1 MKNKENKESKVDKEH
16 KEKKES
22 SNNKKIHSKNNNKTN
37 KEDKKQNQD
46 NNKLN
51 QDKNPNADSNKL
63 NQDNKNKSNK
73 DDKNQNA
80 DSNKLNQSDKKN
92 DGLKQNNISSKKINN
107 EKNEIKNGDTHISEN
122 KNVEIQKNKNKT
134 DEKLKDVIK
143 ESNDEDD
150 IIHKANTKKSEIKE
164 NNEKK
169 NDEKKKPKKKKEKGK
184 LRMEYELKLKE
195 YKEKEDE
202 LNLREDKIKF
212 KEEKLDNLNNKLK
225 KDIKKLDKEKES
237 LNNLITKKE
246 QEIKE
251 KENSLKQR
259 EEKLKRI
266 KEYYFPPN
274 TPPILIGLENI
285 GATCYM
291 NASLQCLSNTK
302 KFTKFFLCDYDYKK
316 DDKKLMANEY
326 YKLLKKLWNKE
337 NNNKPIKPT
346 SFKEILSKQ
355 NSLFAGV
362 AANDSKD
369 FINFLIEKLHE
380 ELNEPKLNKDNN
392 NINNE
397 ININNI
403 NYGNEMDMLKLFLSD
418 FQTKF
423 NSIISILFYGILETK
438 YHCNVCQ
445 DIKFNFQIYS
455 FIEFHLQQ
463 VNTYFYN
470 MGKRPLLING
480 NINPNID
487 LYECFDYLSK
497 IDLMSGQNQMYCN
510 KCNKEC
516 DALYSTKL
524 YSGPI
529 YLIIYLNRG
538 KGAVYECKVNFPEQL
553 NLFNYLGFKDGPIVY
568 DLYSVVCHLGP
579 SSMSGHFVAYCKNRS
594 DNKWY
599 LYNDAI
605 VSLCTKSQQYND
617 GMPYILFYQA
627 ISNNS

>member
-16 KEKKES
+16 KEKKEI
-22 SNNKKIHSKNNNKTN
+22 SNNKKSHSKNNNKTN

-51 QDKNPNADSNKL
+51 PNADSNKL
-63 NQDNKNKSNK
+63 NQ
-73 DDKNQNA
+73 A
-80 DSNKLNQSDKKN
+80 DKKN
-92 DGLKQNNISSKKINN
+92 DDLKQNNISSKKINN
-107 EKNEIKNGDTHISEN
+107 EKNEIKNGDTHIPEN
-122 KNVEIQKNKNKT
+122 KKVKIQKNKSKI
-134 DEKLKDVIK
+134 DEKLKDDIK
-143 ESNDEDD
+143 ESNNEDD
-150 IIHKANTKKSEIKE
+150 IIHKANTKESEIKE

-202 LNLREDKIKF
+202 LNLREDKINF
-212 KEEKLDNLNNKLK
+212 KEEKLKISMNKLK

-266 KEYYFPPN
+266 KEYYYPPN

-316 DDKKLMANEY
+316 DDKKLMTNEY

-392 NINNE
+392 INNE

-418 FQTKF
+418 FPIKF
-423 NSIISILFYGILETK
+423 NSIISNLFYGILETK

-480 NINPNID
+480 NKNPDID

-524 YSGPI
+524 YSGPN

>member
-1 MKNKENKESKVDKEH
+1 MK
-16 KEKKES
+16 
-22 SNNKKIHSKNNNKTN
+22 KKI
-37 KEDKKQNQD
+37 
-46 NNKLN
+46 
-51 QDKNPNADSNKL
+51 
-63 NQDNKNKSNK
+63 
-73 DDKNQNA
+73 
-80 DSNKLNQSDKKN
+80 
-92 DGLKQNNISSKKINN
+92 
-107 EKNEIKNGDTHISEN
+107 
-122 KNVEIQKNKNKT
+122 
-134 DEKLKDVIK
+134 
-143 ESNDEDD
+143 
-150 IIHKANTKKSEIKE
+150 
-164 NNEKK
+164 
-169 NDEKKKPKKKKEKGK
+169 DEKKKPKKKKEKGK

-266 KEYYFPPN
+266 KEYYYPPN

-380 ELNEPKLNKDNN
+380 ELNEPKINKDNN

-418 FQTKF
+418 FQIKF
-423 NSIISILFYGILETK
+423 NSIISNLFYGILETK

-524 YSGPI
+524 YSGPN

-568 DLYSVVCHLGP
+568 DLYAVVCHLGP

-627 ISNNS
+627 ISSNS